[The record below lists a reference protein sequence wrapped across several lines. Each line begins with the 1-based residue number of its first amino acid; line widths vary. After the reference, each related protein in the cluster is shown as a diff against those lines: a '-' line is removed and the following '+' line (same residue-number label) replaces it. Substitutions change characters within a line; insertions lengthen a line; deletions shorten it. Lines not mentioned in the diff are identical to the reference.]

1 MTENKNQTTHRIAIL
16 SDTHGLLRP
25 EIREVLATC
34 EVILHGGDINSQKIL
49 DEIKEIAPVYVVR
62 GNNDKEWA
70 QGLDKELSLTLFG
83 LRIYM
88 VHNKTHRKEDFD
100 RTDLFIYGHS
110 HKYEEKTVDGV
121 RFLNPGSCGPRR
133 FRQPVTMA
141 VLEIEEETG
150 VWEIEK
156 IDLTKHIESSK
167 GNKENAPLRGVT
179 EKNLKS
185 TVETILKEMRA
196 GRKVDQIAEKLGT
209 DCEFVEQVC
218 RIYVT
223 HPGVNAQGI
232 VDKMEVSALFE
243 RNKSVKN
250 GGISQ
255 DCG

>member
-1 MTENKNQTTHRIAIL
+1 MAEKENQSTHRVAIL

-25 EIREVLATC
+25 EIKEVLRTC

-70 QGLDKELSLTLFG
+70 EHLDKELVITLFG

-88 VHNKTHRKEDFD
+88 VHNKKHRKEDLSG
-100 RTDLFIYGHS
+100 TDLCIYGHS
-110 HKYEEKTVDGV
+110 HKYEEKIVDGV
-121 RFLNPGSCGPRR
+121 FFLNPGSCGPRR

-150 VWEIEK
+150 SWYIRK
-156 IDLTKHIESSK
+156 IDLTEDREDKN
-167 GNKENAPLRGVT
+167 NKPIQGIT
-179 EKNLKS
+179 ERNLKS
-185 TVETILKEMRA
+185 TVETIIKEMRA
-196 GRKVDQIAEKLGT
+196 GRKVELIAKKLSV
-209 DCEFVEQVC
+209 DSEFVEQVC

-223 HPGVNAQGI
+223 HPGVDAQGI

-243 RNKSVKN
+243 RK
-250 GGISQ
+250 
-255 DCG
+255 